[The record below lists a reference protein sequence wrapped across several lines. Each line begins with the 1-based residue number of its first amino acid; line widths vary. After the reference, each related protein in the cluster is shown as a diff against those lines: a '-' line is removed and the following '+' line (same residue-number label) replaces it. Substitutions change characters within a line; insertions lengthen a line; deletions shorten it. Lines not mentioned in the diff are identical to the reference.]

1 MNYGLPYKGSKNRI
15 AKKIID
21 ILPPAPVLYDVFCG
35 GCAITHAALLSGK
48 YSRVVA
54 NDINSMIPH
63 AFETALAG
71 GFRNEDRWISR
82 GDFQK
87 LYKTD
92 PYVAICFS
100 FGNNLHQYCYAR
112 DLEPYKRALH
122 YAIFWKD
129 TGPWRELCPETADA
143 LKKTVESEQDRHK
156 RRIGAGRAIV
166 TALKAGLMNGTI
178 NPAVMDKPIYR
189 KIRKEKKPELRT
201 QSAESVER
209 LKSLETLE
217 NDERLQRLES
227 LERFERLKN
236 LECLQT
242 DESLCRL
249 QSLES
254 LERFERLKNLECL
267 QTDES
272 LCRLQSLERLDR
284 ITDVD
289 VPPVLTVTTGDY
301 RALNFERGGIIYC
314 DPPYKSTEERYGQDF
329 DFNDFYSWCEHQA
342 NPVFISEYTMPEDRF
357 VPVAAFTV
365 TRKMDTK
372 KSSICSEKIWRP
384 RCQLGI

>member
-15 AKKIID
+15 AKKILEV
-21 ILPPAPVLYDVFCG
+21 LPPAPVLYDVFAG

-63 AFETALAG
+63 AFETAITG
-71 GFRNEDRWISR
+71 GFSNEDRWISR
-82 GDFQK
+82 EDFQR

-100 FGNNLHQYCYAR
+100 FGNDLRWYCYAR
-112 DLEPYKRALH
+112 ELEPYKRALH

-129 TGPWRELCPETADA
+129 TAPWRELCPETADA
-143 LKKTVESEQDRHK
+143 LKKAVESEQDRHK

-166 TALKAGLMNGTI
+166 TALKAGLVNGTI
-178 NPAVMDKPIYR
+178 DPAVMNKSIYR
-189 KIRKEKKPELRT
+189 KIRKEKTPGLS

-217 NDERLQRLES
+217 NDKRLQRLERLES

-236 LECLQT
+236 LKTLQT

-254 LERFERLKNLECL
+254 LER
-267 QTDES
+267 
-272 LCRLQSLERLDR
+272 

-289 VPPVLTVTTGDY
+289 VPPVLTVTTEDY
-301 RALNFERGGIIYC
+301 KALTFERGGIIYC
-314 DPPYKSTEERYGQDF
+314 DPPYKSTEERYGREF
-329 DFNDFYSWCEHQA
+329 DFNSFYSWCEHQA

-365 TRKMDTK
+365 TRKMDAR
-372 KSSICSEKIWRP
+372 KSNICPEKIWRP

>member
-1 MNYGLPYKGSKNRI
+1 MNFGLPYKGSKNRI
-15 AKKIID
+15 AKKILD
-21 ILPPAPVLYDVFCG
+21 ILPPAPALYDVFAG

-54 NDINSMIPH
+54 NDINGMIPA
-63 AFETALAG
+63 AFEKAIRG

-82 GDFQK
+82 DDFRR

-92 PYVAICFS
+92 PYVASCFS
-100 FGNNLHQYCYAR
+100 FGNNLRWYCYAR

-143 LKKTVESEQDRHK
+143 LKKAVESEQDRHK

-166 TALKAGLMNGTI
+166 TALKTGLMNGTI
-178 NPAVMDKPIYR
+178 DPAVMDKPIYK
-189 KIRKEKKPELRT
+189 KIRKEKTSGLRL
-201 QSAESVER
+201 QS
-209 LKSLETLE
+209 
-217 NDERLQRLES
+217 DERLQRLES

-236 LECLQT
+236 LET
-242 DESLCRL
+242 L

-254 LERFERLKNLECL
+254 LN
-267 QTDES
+267 
-272 LCRLQSLERLDR
+272 R
-284 ITDVD
+284 INAVNA
-289 VPPVLTVTTGDY
+289 PPVLTVTTEDY
-301 RALNFERGGIIYC
+301 KALTFEQGGIIYC
-314 DPPYKSTEERYGQDF
+314 DPPYKTTKERYGREF
-329 DFNDFYSWCEHQA
+329 DFNGFYSWCEHQA

-365 TRKMDTK
+365 TRKLNAA
-372 KSSICSEKIWRP
+372 KSNICPEKIWRP
-384 RCQLGI
+384 RTQL